1 METNIIEVDIKS
13 KDIAFNIF
21 NENQI
26 SDEMG
31 NYIFK
36 NSKKSSINSK
46 LIINIDNKV
55 EFNKEEQERI
65 IDAIREH
72 FGLMIRDKMHYARF
86 NNIKKL
92 ILIFIGVF
100 LMLLYDST
108 RTSLGFLIP
117 EVMSVAG
124 CVAIWE
130 VVHIILFEDTKNRF
144 EIKKIKQLTKC
155 EIHFINDK

>member
-1 METNIIEVDIKS
+1 MEINVIEVDVKS

-26 SDEMG
+26 SDDMG
-31 NYIFK
+31 NYIFN
-36 NSKKSSINSK
+36 NSKKSGINSK

-65 IDAIREH
+65 VDAIREY
-72 FGLMIRDKMHYARF
+72 FGLLIREKMHFTRF
-86 NNIKKL
+86 NNMKKL
-92 ILIFIGVF
+92 ILIFIGVL

-108 RTSLGFLIP
+108 RNSLGFLIP

-144 EIKKIKQLTKC
+144 EIKKLRQLTNC
-155 EIHFINDK
+155 EINFINYK